1 MVVLKHL
8 LKIISF
14 AISVSEYEC
23 LLDWSIFSNNRQ
35 IENQLI
41 HLSETNLIVIFRPLV
56 NVETAKC
63 ENRWIKAVE
72 SSINVWSK
80 SLFENEIV

>member
-1 MVVLKHL
+1 MVVLTHL

-23 LLDWSIFSNNRQ
+23 LLDWSIFSNNSQ
-35 IENQLI
+35 IENQLS